1 MDDLCTT
8 CGHSGQVK
16 YKHRLEDY
24 LPLPGPMEATANM
37 AKLSV
42 FLARKLEAEAK

>member
-8 CGHSGQVK
+8 CGQVK
-16 YKHRLEDY
+16 FKHRLEDY
-24 LPLPGPMEATANM
+24 LPLPVPMEATTNM

-42 FLARKLEAEAK
+42 FLARKIEAEAK